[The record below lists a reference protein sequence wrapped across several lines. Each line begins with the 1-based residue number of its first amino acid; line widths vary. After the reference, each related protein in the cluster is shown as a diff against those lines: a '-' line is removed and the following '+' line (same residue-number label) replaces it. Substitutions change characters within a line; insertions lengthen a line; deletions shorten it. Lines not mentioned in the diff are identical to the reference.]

1 MSVGRGEESADK
13 GAGLQLDGLSGPH
26 STCLCF
32 GGGEVLCTIRHWF
45 SLLFF
50 SLISS

>member
-32 GGGEVLCTIRHWF
+32 QGGEVYNKALV
-45 SLLFF
+45 
-50 SLISS
+50 LILIIVL